1 MTDSP
6 ENNSVVLV
14 VDDSPETL
22 GMLNQALEN
31 SGMTTL
37 VALEGKQAINIAKKM
52 QPDIILLDAIMPNMD
67 GFETCKVIKSN
78 HELKNIPVIFM
89 TGLSDTDSV
98 VKGFEVGGVDYL
110 TKPINPIEL
119 IARMNVHLQNARNT
133 ASAQLA
139 LDSAGQNIFA
149 VNSSGEKIW
158 ATPQVEEIL
167 NVLIKNNYLED
178 FHNELRNWIS
188 HNPKEGNKCRF
199 SKDQTELVAI
209 YQGLS
214 VNQEHLVRLMNEKML
229 NENVILKDSFSIT
242 TRESEVFLWLAKG
255 KTNREIAMIL
265 EMSPRTVNKHLEQ
278 LFKKLGVD
286 NRTTAAGMAIECLQK
301 IRA

>member
-1 MTDSP
+1 MADSI
-6 ENNSVVLV
+6 ENKGVVLV

-22 GMLNQALEN
+22 GMLNQALEK

-37 VALEGKQAINIAKKM
+37 VALEGKQAINIAMKM

-67 GFETCKVIKSN
+67 GFETCTKIKTL

-89 TGLSDTDSV
+89 TGLSDTENI

-110 TKPINPIEL
+110 TKPINPQEL
-119 IARMNVHLQNARNT
+119 IARMNVHLHNARTT

-139 LDSAGQNIFA
+139 LDSAGQNVFA
-149 VNSSGEKIW
+149 VNSNGEKIW
-158 ATPQVEEIL
+158 ATPQVEQIL
-167 NVLIKNNYLED
+167 KRITSQDLLPIFTE
-178 FHNELRNWIS
+178 ELKTWIS
-188 HNPKEGNKCRF
+188 HAPTEGNKCHF
-199 SKDQTELVAI
+199 SNGEIEVTAV

-214 VNQEHLVRLMNEKML
+214 VSQEHLVRLVNESTL
-229 NENVILKDSFSIT
+229 NEDTLLKDSFNTT

-286 NRTTAAGMAIECLQK
+286 NRTSAAAMAIECLQK
-301 IRA
+301 FRT